1 MTHALTEYAN
11 LRKCTEP
18 ARVPTAS
25 KDPFAMDC
33 ELDAKAGREDQAIA
47 EYLPVSEQFVI

>member
-1 MTHALTEYAN
+1 MTHALIEYAN
-11 LRKCTEP
+11 LRRCTEP

-33 ELDAKAGREDQAIA
+33 DLNAKTGREDQAIA
-47 EYLPVSEQFVI
+47 EYLRVSEQFII